1 MGASGL
7 ETPFAAILLLAA
19 ACLWWLAALRARD
32 LARDAAARFCA
43 RQQWQLLDQ
52 TVALTGMW
60 PTRSQ
65 DRLSWKRRY
74 RFDFSP
80 DGGLRQSGEVILE
93 GGKAVRISAER
104 ADGTRLI
111 E

>member
-19 ACLWWLAALRARD
+19 ACLWWLAAVRARD
-32 LARDAAARFCA
+32 QAREAAARFCE

-52 TVALTGMW
+52 TVALAAMW
-60 PTRSQ
+60 PARRN
-65 DRLSWKRRY
+65 DRLGWRRRY

-80 DGGLRQSGEVILE
+80 DGGQRRSGEVILV
-93 GGKAVRISAER
+93 GGKAVRISAEL
-104 ADGTRLI
+104 ADGGRLI

>member
-1 MGASGL
+1 MGSSGL

-19 ACLWWLAALRARD
+19 ACLWWLAAVRARD

-43 RQQWQLLDQ
+43 RQDWQLLDQ
-52 TVALTGMW
+52 TVALASLW
-60 PTRSQ
+60 PSRRG
-65 DRLSWKRRY
+65 DRLGLRRRY

-80 DGGLRQSGEVILE
+80 DGGLRRSGEVIIE
-93 GGKAVRISAER
+93 GGRATRISAEL
-104 ADGTRLI
+104 ADGSQLI

>member
-1 MGASGL
+1 MASSGL

-19 ACLWWLAALRARD
+19 ACLWWLAAVRARD

-60 PTRSQ
+60 PARGM
-65 DRLSWKRRY
+65 DRLSLRRRY

-80 DGGLRQSGEVILE
+80 DGGQRQSGEVILQ
-93 GGKAVRISAER
+93 GGKAIRISAEL